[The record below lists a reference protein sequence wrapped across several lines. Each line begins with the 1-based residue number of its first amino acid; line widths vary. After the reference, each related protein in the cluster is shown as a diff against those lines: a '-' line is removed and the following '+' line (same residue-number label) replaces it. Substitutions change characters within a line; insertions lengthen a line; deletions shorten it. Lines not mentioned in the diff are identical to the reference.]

1 MYVANGKV
9 YSPTADGKYAECT
22 LYKQKVP
29 DTVIENGNIYYLE
42 ATSTTI
48 SALPEG
54 YASMTMTEIVAK
66 FGSTA
71 SNPPSKPSEPPGGDE
86 EGEGD

>member
-9 YSPTADGKYAECT
+9 YAQTEDGKYAECT

-29 DTVIENGNIYYLE
+29 DTVIEQGNIFYLE

-48 SALPEG
+48 SELPED
-54 YASMTMTEIVAK
+54 YAVMTLPEIAAK

-71 SNPPSKPSEPPGGDE
+71 VAPPSKPSEPPGG
-86 EGEGD
+86 GDD